1 MTSGSFGLRYCQAQT
16 SAMAT
21 QPPKSRMDCVVRSS
35 FKGGQPVR
43 RPALDESKFGQD
55 CLESSLERCAYGLSR
70 RVSRSTSFR
79 KTPRALLRTA
89 VPGGWANLLLI
100 LPHIPWAGLSAL
112 HDGIVRI
119 ALSICR
125 GRVISVG
132 HTLICTRPYAHEQC
146 SSEGHEYF
154 HPEYHACS
162 LRALI
167 LL

>member
-43 RPALDESKFGQD
+43 QPALDESKFGQD
-55 CLESSLERCAYGLSR
+55 CLESSLERGAYGLSR
-70 RVSRSTSFR
+70 RVSRSASFR

-100 LPHIPWAGLSAL
+100 LPHIPWAGLSTL
-112 HDGIVRI
+112 HPGIIRI
-119 ALSICR
+119 ALSV
-125 GRVISVG
+125 GRWMASLG
-132 HTLICTRPYAHEQC
+132 HTLVCTRARAHEERGR
-146 SSEGHEYF
+146 EGHE
-154 HPEYHACS
+154 HESSEYHRLCYS
-162 LRALI
+162 
-167 LL
+167 